1 MRINGPGQWNGLGK
15 SKCGVEVTV
24 QPAVF
29 RCQLFHFGRKQ
40 WRERLGLLLQLN
52 CTRHTWN
59 NQVEETF
66 NELTVWYGRIRYNRS
81 NNEGNLPETIPQGK
95 NVSDMQQKLTRRDLL
110 RIPL

>member
-1 MRINGPGQWNGLGK
+1 LGENNGESDLDFYCN
-15 SKCGVEVTV
+15 SIV
-24 QPAVF
+24 
-29 RCQLFHFGRKQ
+29 
-40 WRERLGLLLQLN
+40 
-52 CTRHTWN
+52 RHTWN

-95 NVSDMQQKLTRRDLL
+95 NVSDMQQKSTRRDLL